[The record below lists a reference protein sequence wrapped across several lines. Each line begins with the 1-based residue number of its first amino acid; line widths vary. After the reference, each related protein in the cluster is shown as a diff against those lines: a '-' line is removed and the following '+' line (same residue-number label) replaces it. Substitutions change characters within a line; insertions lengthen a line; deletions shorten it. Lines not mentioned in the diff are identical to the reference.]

1 MDNLGYLIAL
11 VVSLLL
17 ILRAFGAWVFR
28 INEVIYELRVIKDIK
43 KLNLS
48 EGQKRALAT
57 KYPTEFKES
66 ADTGTGDNLWKK
78 T

>member
-1 MDNLGYLIAL
+1 MDNLGYLIVSVIS
-11 VVSLLL
+11 VVL
-17 ILRAFGAWVFR
+17 ILRLIGAWLLR